1 MFNTY
6 VKEIYEVCDIED
18 FFTEYCEVIPTLV
31 SSKKEQT
38 LFKIK

>member
-18 FFTEYCEVIPTLV
+18 FVTEYCEVIV
-31 SSKKEQT
+31 KKM
-38 LFKIK
+38 KH